1 MFDKLK
7 QLSMDTAIYGISTMV
22 GRFLNFLLIPFFTNI
37 FLPSDYGIVQILFAY
52 IAILNIFYI
61 YGMDSAFLKFAAFK
75 DAADEKDNFSTPYIS
90 VFTTSLLFSLIIVIF
105 KDPIELKLGIPQ
117 KYDFLIYVSAAI
129 IFLDSNS
136 SIPFLTLRLNREA
149 KKFSLFKIL
158 NIVTNLVLNLFL
170 ILVLHW
176 GIEAILFSNVIASL
190 TSLLL
195 LFPTIVRNF
204 RFKFN
209 FPLFKRLVKFGFPYL
224 PAGLAIMAV
233 QVIDVPILERM
244 TDLKTVGIYKANY
257 KLGIFMMLFVNMFQ
271 YAWQPFFLQNA
282 KEKNAKEMFSKVFT
296 YFTLVGSIIVVGLS
310 LFIADFAHIKIL
322 GFSLIGSAYWRGLDI
337 VPIILF
343 AYLINGAYVIFS
355 AGIYI
360 EEKSLYVPFIAGA
373 GAITNI
379 VINILLIPTLNIY
392 GAALATLAAYFI
404 LALGYYI
411 VTQKVYFIKYEWDK
425 ILKIL
430 IGVSLSAVVYYS
442 FVLET
447 YYFELLLKVILLI
460 AFISYLYFI
469 AVDKREIA
477 VIKTKLKESHNN

>member
-7 QLSMDTAIYGISTMV
+7 QLGMDTAIYGISTMV

-37 FLPSDYGIVQILFAY
+37 FAPSDYGIVQILFAY
-52 IAILNIFYI
+52 IAILNIFYV

-90 VFTTSLLFSLIIVIF
+90 VFSTSLLFSLLIVIF
-105 KDPIELKLGIPQ
+105 KDPISAKLGIPA
-117 KYDFLIYVSAAI
+117 KYDYLIYASAAI
-129 IFLDSNS
+129 IFLDSNGV
-136 SIPFLTLRLNREA
+136 IPFLTLRLNREA

-158 NIVTNLVLNLFL
+158 NIVTNLALNLFL

-176 GIEAILFSNVIASL
+176 GIEAILFSNIIASFV
-190 TSLLL
+190 SLLL
-195 LFPTIVRNF
+195 LFPTIIRNF
-204 RFKFN
+204 RFKFH
-209 FPLFKRLVKFGFPYL
+209 FPLFKRLIKFGFPYL
-224 PAGLAIMAV
+224 PAGLAVMAV
-233 QVIDVPILERM
+233 QVIDVPILERL

-282 KEKNAKEMFSKVFT
+282 KEKNAKDMFSKVLT

-310 LFIADFAHIKIL
+310 LFIADLAHIKVL
-322 GFSLIGSAYWRGLDI
+322 GFSLIGSAYWSGLDI

-343 AYLINGAYVIFS
+343 AYLINGIYVIFT

-373 GAITNI
+373 GAIVNI
-379 VINILLIPTLNIY
+379 VVNILLIPILNIY
-392 GAALATLAAYFI
+392 GAAIATLAAYFV
-404 LALGYYI
+404 LALGYYV
-411 VTQKVYFIKYEWDK
+411 VTQKVYFIRYEWDK

-430 IGVSLSAVVYYS
+430 IGISLSAVIYYS
-442 FVLET
+442 FSLET
-447 YYFELLLKVILLI
+447 YYLELLLKIILFA
-460 AFISYLYFI
+460 AFIGYLYFI
-469 AVDKREIA
+469 AVDRREIA
-477 VIKTKLKESHNN
+477 VIKTKLKESRGN

>member
-105 KDPIELKLGIPQ
+105 KDPIALKLGIPH

-195 LFPTIVRNF
+195 LFPTIVKNF

-209 FPLFKRLVKFGFPYL
+209 FP
-224 PAGLAIMAV
+224 
-233 QVIDVPILERM
+233 
-244 TDLKTVGIYKANY
+244 
-257 KLGIFMMLFVNMFQ
+257 
-271 YAWQPFFLQNA
+271 
-282 KEKNAKEMFSKVFT
+282 
-296 YFTLVGSIIVVGLS
+296 
-310 LFIADFAHIKIL
+310 AHI
-322 GFSLIGSAYWRGLDI
+322 
-337 VPIILF
+337 P
-343 AYLINGAYVIFS
+343 
-355 AGIYI
+355 
-360 EEKSLYVPFIAGA
+360 
-373 GAITNI
+373 
-379 VINILLIPTLNIY
+379 LL
-392 GAALATLAAYFI
+392 
-404 LALGYYI
+404 
-411 VTQKVYFIKYEWDK
+411 
-425 ILKIL
+425 
-430 IGVSLSAVVYYS
+430 S
-442 FVLET
+442 FL
-447 YYFELLLKVILLI
+447 
-460 AFISYLYFI
+460 
-469 AVDKREIA
+469 
-477 VIKTKLKESHNN
+477 